1 MSEWR
6 QLLVPLA
13 DTELDEALVRFA
25 VRLAQV
31 HSARVTAVLAVPA
44 CSLGAFL
51 SAETAA
57 AAAVLRRQDR
67 DRSVE
72 KARERVQRVAAMA
85 NCPVAL
91 EICNAGAPRSLMAR
105 MRTSDL
111 TVMASPSAAGDPA
124 SARGSASRCVL
135 DSGCPLLFV
144 PPPALDSACGSR
156 VLVAWS
162 ETRESARALRDAL
175 PLLRAAQHV
184 ELLKFVP
191 PDAGGG
197 AAHPAHPQDLP
208 GLDDL
213 RPVRDH
219 LAAHGVQAQCSVR
232 TLREVPFAERLLRPD
247 TIDASIG
254 DLLLSHAADTQAD
267 LIVMGGYGNPRALEV
282 VLGGVTRT
290 ILSTMTVP
298 VLMSH

>member
-1 MSEWR
+1 MSEMR

-13 DTELDEALVRFA
+13 DTDLDEALVRFA
-25 VRLAQV
+25 VRIAQD
-31 HSARVTAVLAVPA
+31 HAARVTAVLALEA
-44 CSLGAFL
+44 RGLGAFL

-57 AAAVLRRQDR
+57 AAAAVRRQER
-67 DRSVE
+67 DRSI
-72 KARERVQRVAAMA
+72 ATAQERVQRAAAAA
-85 NCPVAL
+85 NCTVDLAVCDGDATP
-91 EICNAGAPRSLMAR
+91 SLMAR

-111 TVMASPSAAGDPA
+111 TVMASPSSAGDSGHDSGP
-124 SARGSASRCVL
+124 ASRCVL

-144 PPPALDSACGSR
+144 PPPALKSACGTR

-175 PLLRAAQHV
+175 PLLRAAHHV
-184 ELLKFVP
+184 ELLTFVP

-197 AAHPAHPQDLP
+197 SAHAAHPQDAR

-213 RPVRDH
+213 RPVREH
-219 LAAHGVQAQCSVR
+219 LASHGVQAQCSVR
-232 TLREVPFAERLLRPD
+232 TLRELPFTERLLRPD
-247 TIDASIG
+247 AIDASIG
-254 DLLLSHAADTQAD
+254 DLLLSHAADTRAD
-267 LIVMGGYGNPRALEV
+267 LIVMGGYGNPRALER

-290 ILSTMTVP
+290 VLETMTVP